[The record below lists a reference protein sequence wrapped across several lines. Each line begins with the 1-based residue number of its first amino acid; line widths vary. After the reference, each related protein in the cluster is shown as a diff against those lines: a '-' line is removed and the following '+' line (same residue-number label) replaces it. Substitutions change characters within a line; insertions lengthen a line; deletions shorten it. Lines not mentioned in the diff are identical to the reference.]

1 MPKLPKDILIMRVR
15 QEIAMCKR
23 KLDHIIAVEDDD
35 IVDIPTT
42 IMVTLVNVP
51 GPVMKEEEELDH
63 KYTHQFTMMITDEY
77 PYQKPIVRWQSE
89 IFHPNIMPPEDGGYV
104 CTKLL
109 DDWTF
114 QSNLTIFIKG
124 VETMLA
130 NPNPANPYAT
140 ETCLQAARYFS
151 RHKYRP
157 PVLVERK
164 RPKPRIVR

>member
-1 MPKLPKDILIMRVR
+1 MALPIDLLRSRVR
-15 QEIAMCKR
+15 NEVRLAIDELNHPITMSDRTLTRFPLQIT
-23 KLDHIIAVEDDD
+23 
-35 IVDIPTT
+35 VD
-42 IMVTLVNVP
+42 LVRTP
-51 GPVMKEEEELDH
+51 GPVLKDGKVNHRFNHRFQMH
-63 KYTHQFTMMITDEY
+63 ITNQY
-77 PYQKPIVRWQSE
+77 PYEKPIVRWMTP